1 MSKTQRF
8 RAKHIDQHTLANWSV
23 LGITMHHPA
32 GTAVY
37 WHNDNCQTL
46 MKDIGLIRV
55 NEDRS
60 IDLHP
65 FAPATTDDLNVLRG
79 AGMEAA
85 QNEPSKATAWTKHKS
100 KAGVYW
106 TCVISVPLDCNDEV
120 AVAVRCHQA
129 KELTVH
135 ESLNRKFRTATATDE
150 SMEPI

>member
-8 RAKHIDQHTLANWSV
+8 RAKHIDQTTLNNWSV
-23 LGITMHHPA
+23 LGITMHHPS
-32 GTAVY
+32 GSAVY
-37 WHNDNCQTL
+37 WHSDDGNTL
-46 MKDIGLIRV
+46 MKDVGLIRV

-65 FAPATTDDLNVLRG
+65 FQPATTDDLAVLRG

-85 QNEPSKATAWTKHKS
+85 QNEPSKATAWTKHKT

-106 TCVISVPLDCNDEV
+106 TCVISVPLDCDSEV
-120 AVAVRCHQA
+120 AVAVRCHQS

-135 ESLNRKFRTATATDE
+135 ESLNRKSRTATATDE
-150 SMEPI
+150 SMEPL